1 MPLMRSNGV
10 RRNQYMGCSPPSI
23 VTRVRKGSRLRAR
36 TANNLSHNRLDT
48 LNIKITP
55 ACHNRDMGDTSRN
68 LGTGSSSRR
77 QRTAATRTSL
87 NLTRIL
93 TTSPPLPAKRL
104 PSLPIR
110 LSLAVQPTAALHIHA
125 HSSAHT
131 KQSWSSGTRRHGSRR

>member
-1 MPLMRSNGV
+1 MRSNGV
-10 RRNQYMGCSPPSI
+10 RRNQHMGCSPPNI

-48 LNIKITP
+48 LNIKITL

-68 LGTGSSSRR
+68 LGTDSSSSSRR
-77 QRTAATRTSL
+77 QRMAATRISL

-110 LSLAVQPTAALHIHA
+110 LSPAVRPTATLHIHA